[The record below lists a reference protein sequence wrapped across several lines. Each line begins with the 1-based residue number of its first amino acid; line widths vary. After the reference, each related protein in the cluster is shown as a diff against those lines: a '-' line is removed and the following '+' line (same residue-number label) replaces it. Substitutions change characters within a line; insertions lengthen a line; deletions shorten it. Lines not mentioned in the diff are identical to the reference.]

1 MKEIEN
7 YLKYKRNKNTKNK
20 INGKN
25 VNCQQI
31 DCSHILM
38 ATWYSFLEHIIVQVQ
53 ASGGTKCLKSQLA
66 WFCLQDKNGVS
77 DGQTDKIC
85 PLKIWSE
92 YCDTDVGPS
101 ENLKNLPLLIYNGAP
116 QL

>member
-1 MKEIEN
+1 MKKMKEIEN

-25 VNCQQI
+25 FNCQQI

-53 ASGGTKCLKSQLA
+53 ASGGTKCLKS
-66 WFCLQDKNGVS
+66 
-77 DGQTDKIC
+77 
-85 PLKIWSE
+85 
-92 YCDTDVGPS
+92 
-101 ENLKNLPLLIYNGAP
+101 
-116 QL
+116 

>member
-1 MKEIEN
+1 MTKRRINCRQLRRDRVKKMKEIEN

-53 ASGGTKCLKSQLA
+53 ASGGTKCLKS
-66 WFCLQDKNGVS
+66 
-77 DGQTDKIC
+77 
-85 PLKIWSE
+85 
-92 YCDTDVGPS
+92 
-101 ENLKNLPLLIYNGAP
+101 
-116 QL
+116 

>member
-1 MKEIEN
+1 MKENEKYLKYKRNKNTKKKINDKKRNKLSTIEGDRVKKMKEIEN

-53 ASGGTKCLKSQLA
+53 ASGGTKCLKS
-66 WFCLQDKNGVS
+66 
-77 DGQTDKIC
+77 
-85 PLKIWSE
+85 
-92 YCDTDVGPS
+92 
-101 ENLKNLPLLIYNGAP
+101 
-116 QL
+116 